1 MDHHIKDVLKRYI
14 NQDEKIG
21 DVYYSQKIRDY
32 WKTNFA
38 ESIVSRT
45 TSMQYHNG
53 KLTIKVDSAAL
64 RHELFMNRKK
74 IAERINNF
82 LEEDKINVIDLR

>member
-21 DVYYSQKIRDY
+21 DAYYSQKIRDY
-32 WKTNFA
+32 WKGNLA

-45 TSMQYHNG
+45 QSMQYHNG
-53 KLTIKVDSAAL
+53 KLTIKVDSSAL
-64 RHELFMNRKK
+64 RHELFMKRKK
-74 IAERINNF
+74 LAERINNF
-82 LEEDKINVIDLR
+82 LEEDKVNVIDLR